1 MDLYNKYVVGAN
13 LKVNVDLLANL
24 ANFVQSRSE
33 LNEVFAEMKKA
44 NLTPVAYFLPSMM
57 RVAANMDEVKELI
70 GIYHRMH
77 APMIG
82 REGSEREVDMIVR
95 GLCIIWGRTKN
106 EADKLQIQ
114 QLFTRF
120 GEYVL
125 SDATGSDFLKDF
137 PCFKIYKSRHGISD
151 RLTQQVLCELLKC
164 WPYCAD
170 QDNVKAIYIERTV
183 ALLERFYNPEN
194 DTTRGYLASALLST
208 GINALNIDQSE
219 MFRLLS
225 PYPKLAFT
233 VAEKFYNVKYNKL
246 HLRSY
251 DIYKNLVEIWNNGF
265 DSIPEDKAIE
275 VLVNLLCGNNLTECR
290 RIILPA
296 ISKKWRT
303 ELTTADFILP
313 DDSLS
318 AEPHNVSNHRE
329 NQILAKACLNN
340 SWAISPVS
348 SRCEFLLNLYSERD
362 GFEEDLTDSIADR
375 LDNAFGELI
384 EALGNP
390 KTEDILML
398 SVMNIF
404 NVLIR
409 NSIMVPLNYAQPL
422 LLSLVTF
429 YRSQLN
435 NENLGDFYRKHATDV
450 LNRLSS
456 FCARNSAIHKKTK
469 VYYALFSNKIKTS
482 QLYFICDTRALKNA
496 LTKKIY

>member
-1 MDLYNKYVVGAN
+1 M
-13 LKVNVDLLANL
+13 
-24 ANFVQSRSE
+24 
-33 LNEVFAEMKKA
+33 
-44 NLTPVAYFLPSMM
+44 
-57 RVAANMDEVKELI
+57 
-70 GIYHRMH
+70 
-77 APMIG
+77 
-82 REGSEREVDMIVR
+82 
-95 GLCIIWGRTKN
+95 
-106 EADKLQIQ
+106 
-114 QLFTRF
+114 
-120 GEYVL
+120 
-125 SDATGSDFLKDF
+125 
-137 PCFKIYKSRHGISD
+137 
-151 RLTQQVLCELLKC
+151 
-164 WPYCAD
+164 
-170 QDNVKAIYIERTV
+170 
-183 ALLERFYNPEN
+183 ERFYNPDN
-194 DTTRGYLASALLST
+194 DTTRGYLATALFST
-208 GINALNIDQSE
+208 AIKRLHIKQYK
-219 MFRLLS
+219 MFELLS

-233 VAEKFYNVKYNKL
+233 FAEKFYNVKAHQDKV
-246 HLRSY
+246 HLDSY
-251 DIYKNLVEIWNNGF
+251 ETYKALVEIWNRGF
-265 DSIPEDKAIE
+265 LSVPEDKAAD
-275 VLVNLLCGNNLTECR
+275 VLVTLLSSRYLKESR
-290 RIILPA
+290 DVIIPA
-296 ISKKWRT
+296 ISKKWRS

-313 DDSLS
+313 KDSLS
-318 AEPHNVSNHRE
+318 SEPQKITGHRG
-329 NQILAKACLNN
+329 NTVLAKAGLAT
-340 SWAISPVS
+340 SGAISPVS

-375 LDNAFGELI
+375 LDNTFGELI